1 MQLFHYSVERYGTL
15 KTREKQGTVTEEDRQ
30 KDIQEHQDYYNKMGI
45 DRPGFYFE
53 HISFFF
59 ERPPLERMSKV
70 FPSGHDFWF
79 KGNRVFEHIVDSSS
93 IGSFDFEIVEFPEKY
108 DLYYNDN
115 IDTATYVVKLKE
127 ATESLGY
134 IGKGNKALELA
145 VVNNKLLNKT
155 GHYYDLLKSRPNFDK
170 IKNKYAATVPHVMLY
185 PSTGIVRPFKIQQ
198 VVIG

>member
-1 MQLFHYSVERYGTL
+1 MKLFHYSVERYGTL
-15 KTREKQGTVTEEDRQ
+15 KTKEKQGTVTEEDRQ
-30 KDIQEHQDYYNKMGI
+30 KDIQEHQDYYNETGI

-70 FPSGHDFWF
+70 FPSGHHFWF

-93 IGSFDFEIVEFPEKY
+93 IGSFAFEIVEFPEKY

-115 IDTATYVVKLKE
+115 IDTATYNVKLKE

-155 GHYYDLLKSRPNFDK
+155 GYYYDLLKSRPNFDK

>member
-1 MQLFHYSVERYGTL
+1 MKLFHYSVERYGTL
-15 KTREKQGTVTEEDRQ
+15 KTKEKQGAVTEEDRQ
-30 KDIQEHQDYYNKMGI
+30 KAIQEHQDYYNKMGI

-93 IGSFDFEIVEFPEKY
+93 IGSFAFEIVEFPEKY

-115 IDTATYVVKLKE
+115 IDTATYIVKLKE

-145 VVNNKLLNKT
+145 VVNNKLLNRT
-155 GHYYDLLKSRPNFDK
+155 GYYYDLLKSRPNFDK

>member
-15 KTREKQGTVTEEDRQ
+15 KTKEKQGTVTEEDRQ
-30 KDIQEHQDYYNKMGI
+30 KAIQEHRDYYNKMGI

-93 IGSFDFEIVEFPEKY
+93 IGSFAFEIVEFPEKY

-115 IDTATYVVKLKE
+115 IDTATYIVKLKE

-145 VVNNKLLNKT
+145 VENNKLLNKT
-155 GHYYDLLKSRPNFDK
+155 GYYYDLLKSRPNFDK